1 MDDLL
6 AEVGVRGVGVDENG
20 RAVDRDLLSL
30 CAAPGYDRQYAGMV
44 TAVGHR
50 YGF

>member
-6 AEVGVRGVGVDENG
+6 EDVGVQGLGVDEDEQ
-20 RAVDRDLLSL
+20 AVDRDLLSL

-44 TAVGHR
+44 TAVGRR
-50 YGF
+50 YSF